1 MDFVKVC
8 PPFEYLDPKELEL
21 IEQTFQILHFLP
33 GTYILRQDGA
43 SSQYFYLIREGV
55 VRFLHRG
62 EEVSTAGAGET
73 FGYPS
78 MLLNCSPRLDA
89 VSGSDVVL
97 YAIPKTTFNQLID
110 NQEFAEFF
118 LRDLSQQL
126 HETWEVD
133 PRTLGSELA
142 RPVETLLHRPPAVV
156 PPQTPIREVAR
167 MMREQGISSVLV
179 DGEELGI
186 VTIKALVN
194 YVLAEGLG
202 PETLVEQIMVRPV
215 KSLPADTP
223 IYAALLFM
231 IEERVDHLPLIQD
244 EQITGIVTNHD
255 LLRYQAKS
263 PLYLLQQLDH
273 VQSAEAH
280 VNYSS
285 EIVRTVQAL
294 FNDGLQVDQIG
305 RIVASLNDTL
315 IKRLLKMTEAE
326 LGPPPTPYAWLV
338 FGSEG
343 RMEQLL
349 LTDQDN
355 ALVYRDDTPEARTYF
370 AHLAECVVNKLVQA
384 GFPRCPGG
392 YMATNWCYP
401 LAHWQTLFNEWIT
414 KPEPQALL
422 ESAIFFDFRP
432 VHGTLPLHSL
442 NQIIAQAKNRPIFL
456 AQLAGNALS
465 FTPPLGFFRG
475 IRDEDGQV
483 DLKKGGIAPI
493 VAVARI
499 YAIQMKVKT
508 RSTLERLEAAI
519 EAGLINREDA
529 TALAEAFRYLQWLRL
544 REQFHEISEGRSPD
558 NKIQLDHLL
567 GREKRRLREALLYI
581 RDTQDSVAR
590 RFRTD
595 VLG

>member
-8 PPFEYLDPKELEL
+8 PPFEYLEPNELEL
-21 IEQTFQILHFLP
+21 IEQTYQILHFRP
-33 GTYILRQDGA
+33 GTCILRQDGA
-43 SSQYFYLIREGV
+43 SSQFFYLIREGV

-62 EEVSTAGAGET
+62 EEVATADAGET

-78 MLLNCSPRLDA
+78 MLLNCPPRFDA
-89 VSGSDVVL
+89 ISSDDVIL

-126 HETWEVD
+126 HKTWELD
-133 PRTLGSELA
+133 TLTFGSELA
-142 RPVETLLHRPPAVV
+142 RPVDTLIHRPPVV
-156 PPQTPIREVAR
+156 VLPQTSIQEVAR
-167 MMREQGISSVLV
+167 IMRDQGISSVLV

-186 VTIKALVN
+186 ITMKALVN
-194 YVLAEGLG
+194 HVLAEGIS
-202 PETLVEQIMVRPV
+202 PETLVEQVMVRPV

-223 IYAALLFM
+223 IYAAMLFM
-231 IEERVDHLPLIQD
+231 IEERADHLPLTQD
-244 EQITGIVTNHD
+244 GQITGIVTNHD

-273 VQSAEAH
+273 LPSVEADGNYRAE
-280 VNYSS
+280 
-285 EIVRTVQAL
+285 ITRTVQAL

-355 ALVYRDDTPEARTYF
+355 ALVYRDDTPAARTYF
-370 AHLAECVVNKLVQA
+370 ADLAECVVAQLVQA
-384 GFPRCPGG
+384 GFPACPGG
-392 YMATNWCYP
+392 YMATHWCYP
-401 LAHWQTLFNEWIT
+401 LAHWQTLFNDWIN

-422 ESAIFFDFRP
+422 EAAIFFDFRP
-432 VHGTLPLHSL
+432 VHGTLPMHSL
-442 NQIIAQAKNRPIFL
+442 NHIIAQAKYRPIFL

-499 YAIQMKVKT
+499 YAIQMKSQT

-519 EAGLINREDA
+519 EAGLISREDA

-544 REQFHEISEGRSPD
+544 REQFHEISEGRPPD
-558 NKIQLDHLL
+558 NKIQINHLL
-567 GREKRRLREALLYI
+567 GREKRHLREALLYI

-590 RFRTD
+590 HFRTD